1 MGVGSGAPDEL
12 QRAQTR
18 VERPV
23 PVAVAPSLAL
33 STPLVP
39 PGADRAL
46 HVRLHQQLHHG
57 LGDAAQEIA
66 VSGFGQQLG

>member
-1 MGVGSGAPDEL
+1 
-12 QRAQTR
+12 
-18 VERPV
+18 
-23 PVAVAPSLAL
+23 
-33 STPLVP
+33 VP